1 VNKKLLS
8 FFPKDYEPSTGQ
20 INVIKEVDAAFSNN
34 KKFCIISA
42 PTGTGKSF
50 LATTLANA
58 SNHCTD
64 QFKQLINSYA
74 AFKQDGSGNYT
85 NQVECED
92 EPPFGAF
99 TLTITKNLQDQ
110 YKDLFKECTLFKG
123 KANYICEVD
132 GISEVDTAPCLLA
145 PRLKED
151 CWSCNKCLYYNN
163 RNIALTSRNTIL
175 NYKLFLHLPRHVKR
189 KNYIICDE
197 ASELENEITRMF
209 SLSIDIKKLHKLGF
223 KNVTLPRSHSS
234 RDMIDWLTNLS
245 LEITLYID
253 QLIKQ
258 QNKNTNMVLG
268 EKNKIVVLRTLFF
281 QINTTITEWLN
292 CEWVIDSPEKYII
305 NITPLKINTL
315 TKHIFDYGDQIVLMS
330 ATIIDHK
337 KYASSLGITDYKYIE
352 ATSNFKPQQSPIY
365 ISSKN
370 CLNFSNKDKV
380 LPSIAKQIIELCDV
394 YKNDKGIIHTHSMDI
409 SNFLKKYLK
418 DKRFLFRDEIKN
430 NSDIL
435 NKHYSSK
442 EPTVVVSPSLTHGV
456 DLKDDLGR
464 FCIVVKLPFLPLGDK
479 RIKKLSQ
486 IDSEWYQNQMLNIL
500 VQMCGRTTR
509 SKNDYS
515 ATYILD
521 GNAFKIIP
529 KVKDKLPLHFLE
541 RIN

>member
-1 VNKKLLS
+1 MSKKLLS
-8 FFPKDYEPSTGQ
+8 FFPKDYEPSTNQ
-20 INVIKEVDAAFSNN
+20 INIIKGVDEAFSTN
-34 KKFCIISA
+34 KKFCIVSA

-58 SNHCTD
+58 SNPCTD
-64 QFKQLINSYA
+64 QLKELITSYS
-74 AFKQDGSGNYT
+74 AFKQDNSGNYI
-85 NQVECED
+85 NQIECEE

-110 YKDLFKECTLFKG
+110 YKELFNESVIFKG
-123 KANYICEVD
+123 KTNYTCEVD
-132 GISEVDTAPCLLA
+132 KISNVDTAPCLLA

-151 CWSCNKCLYYNN
+151 CWSCNKCTYYTNKN
-163 RNIALTSRNTIL
+163 LALTSRHTVL

-209 SLSIDIKKLHKLGF
+209 SLAIDIKKLHKLGF
-223 KNVTLPRSHSS
+223 KNLTLPRTHNNK
-234 RDMIDWLTNLS
+234 DVMDWLTNLS
-245 LEITLYID
+245 LEITVYID

-258 QNKNTNMVLG
+258 QNKNSNLVLG
-268 EKNKIVVLRTLFF
+268 EKNRIVMLRTLFY
-281 QINTTITEWLN
+281 QINTTITEWSN
-292 CEWVIDSPEKYII
+292 CEWVIDSPDRYII

-315 TKHIFDYGDQIVLMS
+315 TKHIFDHGDQIVLMS

-337 KYASSLGITDYKYIE
+337 KYAQALGITNYNYVE
-352 ATSNFKPQQSPIY
+352 AKSNFNPSQSPIY

-370 CLNFSNKDKV
+370 CLNYNNKEKV
-380 LPSIAKQIIELCDV
+380 LPSIAKQILELCDV

-418 DKRFLFRDEIKN
+418 GSRFLFRDEIKN
-430 NSDIL
+430 NADIL
-435 NKHYSSK
+435 NKHYNSK

-486 IDSEWYQNQMLNIL
+486 IDAEWYQNQMLNTL

-521 GNAFKIIP
+521 GNAFRIIP
-529 KVKDKLPLHFLE
+529 NVKDKLPSHFLE